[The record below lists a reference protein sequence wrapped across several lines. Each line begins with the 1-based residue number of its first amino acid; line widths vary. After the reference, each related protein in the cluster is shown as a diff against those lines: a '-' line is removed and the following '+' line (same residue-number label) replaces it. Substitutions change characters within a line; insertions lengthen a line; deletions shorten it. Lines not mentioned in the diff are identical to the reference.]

1 MNTLQNFSSRHPV
14 AALAVLMLVVALA
27 WLIIAPWPPGLEQV
41 FGRKR
46 IFLNAVLSGITLG
59 ALYFLVAS
67 GFTLV
72 FGLMRNVNLAHGSLY
87 LLGGYIGFGV
97 AEMTGYWL
105 LAFPVVFVVVGALGL
120 LLQHQVF
127 RRMEGEELRQTLVT
141 IGISIVLADLMLWY
155 WGGQSYQVLS
165 PQWLTGPITL
175 PLISSVRSDGQVVYL
190 SYPMVRIA
198 ILFAAI
204 VIGLLMWFVLNRSRL
219 GMLIRAG
226 VDDRDILAA
235 SGVRIQYVFLA
246 VFAFGAGLA
255 GMAGIIGGT
264 FQSISPGEDTRFLLA
279 SLVVV
284 IVGGMGSIPG
294 AALGAVIIGLAEQ
307 IGLVYAPTYSVVF
320 TFLIMAGVLA
330 FRPQGLLGA
339 RR

>member
-1 MNTLQNFSSRHPV
+1 MNKLQNFSSRHPI
-14 AALAVLMLVVALA
+14 AALVVAVLVIGFL
-27 WLIIAPWPPGLEQV
+27 WLVIAPWPPGLEQAM
-41 FGRKR
+41 GRKR
-46 IFLNAVLSGITLG
+46 IFLNAILSGTTLG

-87 LLGGYIGFGV
+87 LLGGYIGYGV
-97 AEMTGYWL
+97 VDATGYWL
-105 LAFPVVFVVVGALGL
+105 LAFPVVFIVVGALGL

-127 RRMEGEELRQTLVT
+127 RRMEGQELRQTLVT

-165 PQWLTGPITL
+165 PQWLSGPMTL
-175 PLISSVRSDGQVVYL
+175 PFISSIRSNGEAVYL
-190 SYPMVRIA
+190 SYPQVRIA

-204 VIGLLMWFVLNRSRL
+204 VIGIAMWLVLNRSRL

-235 SGVRIQYVFLA
+235 SGVHIQYVFLA
-246 VFAFGAGLA
+246 VFGFGAGLA
-255 GMAGIIGGT
+255 GIAGIIGGT
-264 FQSISPGEDTRFLLA
+264 FQSLSPGEDTRFLLA

-294 AALGAVIIGLAEQ
+294 AALGALIIGLAEQ

-320 TFLIMAGVLA
+320 TFLIMAVVLA